1 MLNKLSTV
9 ICWLK
14 CHNYICKTDL
24 NPYLSCKIIIP
35 RFWFTFLSAVGRFSF
50 AISFSF
56 PFFALEEVMSKEL
69 KDVKQGWLL
78 VKGFLLVESLVWKEA
93 AVTTKTKQEH

>member
-1 MLNKLSTV
+1 MLQLLLQRSKAFFTLLNK
-9 ICWLK
+9 
-14 CHNYICKTDL
+14 H
-24 NPYLSCKIIIP
+24 P

-56 PFFALEEVMSKEL
+56 PFFALEEVISKEL

-78 VKGFLLVESLVWKEA
+78 VKGFLLVESLVWKEV
-93 AVTTKTKQEH
+93 AVTTKNKQKY

>member
-1 MLNKLSTV
+1 MPQLLLWSRFKPLFILQNK
-9 ICWLK
+9 
-14 CHNYICKTDL
+14 H
-24 NPYLSCKIIIP
+24 PG
-35 RFWFTFLSAVGRFSF
+35 FWFTFLSAVGRFSF

-93 AVTTKTKQEH
+93 AVTTKNKQEH

>member
-1 MLNKLSTV
+1 MPQLLLQN
-9 ICWLK
+9 
-14 CHNYICKTDL
+14 DL
-24 NPYLSCKIIIP
+24 NPFLYCKINIP

-69 KDVKQGWLL
+69 KDVKQGWPL

-93 AVTTKTKQEH
+93 AVTTKNKQEH